1 MAERRGSFGPVV
13 LAGLAGATLAAV
25 AGARP
30 WAEGRSGQV
39 DTATDAG
46 MGGAAQL
53 GSAQEVP
60 LAAALA
66 LVVLACWGVVLV
78 TRGAVRRAV
87 AGLAAVAA
95 AGLVATC
102 VVGLTSVQ
110 DSLADALLTASGT
123 DTAAVSLTGWAWAA
137 GVGAVVSLAATVA
150 AVAWAPGWPE
160 MGRRYDAPAA
170 GAAVSA
176 DGAADRADAG
186 NLELWKALDEGED
199 PTADDPADHTDDP
212 TADSDRPRGS

>member
-1 MAERRGSFGPVV
+1 MAERRGTFGPVV

-30 WAEGRSGQV
+30 WAEGRSGRV
-39 DTATDAG
+39 DTATDAT
-46 MGGAAQL
+46 AAQL
-53 GSAQEVP
+53 GSAQEMP

-78 TRGAVRRAV
+78 TRGFVRRAV
-87 AGLAAVAA
+87 AALGAVAA

-110 DSLADALLTASGT
+110 DTLADALLTASGT
-123 DTAAVSLTGWAWAA
+123 DTASVSLTGWAWSAC
-137 GVGAVVSLAATVA
+137 VGAVVSLVATVA

-170 GAAVSA
+170 GAAASGDA
-176 DGAADRADAG
+176 AADRGDAG

-199 PTADDPADHTDDP
+199 PTADD
-212 TADSDRPRGS
+212 TADEDGPRGS